1 MIRKAKK
8 ADIDAVMKFIDAYW
22 RKGHILGANKEF
34 FMYEHLY
41 GEDVTYVLSVDD
53 DENIEAILGYIP
65 YGKQNRDVMTVL
77 WKVGKASAPMLG
89 IQLLEYLIS
98 NCDVRIAA
106 SPGINTAT
114 IGIYDF
120 LHYLTGKLKQYYRL
134 NRNIRE
140 YQIAKIVDDTIPEVH
155 CVDECFF
162 HKYNSF
168 QELEEEFSFSDYYK
182 MNPKPMKEAWYF
194 EKRYFNHPI
203 YQYQIYGVGTAKKA
217 TTLLVMR
224 EVFAEDH
231 KIIRIVD
238 VLGNYDNLQCIT
250 QDIDELVMNNNYEYI
265 DFYEHGL
272 SENLLKNAG
281 FTDRDKTANIIPNY
295 FEPFVQEN
303 VDIYF
308 FSTDPE
314 IVLFKAD
321 GDQDRPNK

>member
-8 ADIDAVMKFIDAYW
+8 SDIDAIMKFIDSYW
-22 RKGHILGANKEF
+22 RKGHILGVNKDF
-34 FMYEHLY
+34 FIYEHLY

-53 DENIEAILGYIP
+53 DESIEAILGYIP

-77 WKVGKASAPMLG
+77 WKVGKSSAPMLG
-89 IQLLEYLIS
+89 IQLLEYLVS

-106 SPGINTAT
+106 SPGINTET

-120 LHYLTGKLKQYYRL
+120 LHYTTGKLKQYYRL
-134 NRNIRE
+134 NQNIKE
-140 YQIAKIVDDTIPEVH
+140 YHIPKIIDNRVLNTNSKAK
-155 CVDECFF
+155 CFF

-168 QELEEEFSFSDYYK
+168 QELENEFSFEDYYAG
-182 MNPKPMKEAWYF
+182 NPKPLKEDWYF

-203 YQYQIYGVGTAKKA
+203 YHYQIYGLGTEGKA

-224 EVFAEDH
+224 ELSIGQY

-238 VLGNYDNLQCIT
+238 VLGNYDNLQYIS
-250 QDIDELVMNNNYEYI
+250 QDIDELLRNNHYEYI
-265 DFYEHGL
+265 DFYQYGL
-272 SENLLKNAG
+272 EDRLLESAG
-281 FTDRDKTANIIPNY
+281 FTDREKTVNIIPNY

-303 VDIYF
+303 VDIYY
-308 FSTDPE
+308 FSTDPD